1 MTPEQVRLVRDSW
14 AQVEPVASTA
24 AAAFYARLFELDPA
38 LRPLFKRDIGEQG
51 VMLMGALRT
60 VVARLDD
67 LDALVPMVRAL
78 GVRHA
83 AYGVRDE
90 HYDVV
95 GEALLWTLA
104 KGLRGAFTDEVAA
117 AWAAAYG
124 LLAGAMQDA
133 ARLAELP
140 QAA

>member
-1 MTPEQVRLVRDSW
+1 MP
-14 AQVEPVASTA
+14 
-24 AAAFYARLFELDPA
+24 
-38 LRPLFKRDIGEQG
+38 
-51 VMLMGALRT
+51 MGALRT
-60 VVARLDD
+60 VVARVDD
-67 LDALVPMVRAL
+67 IDALVPMVRAL

-95 GEALLWTLA
+95 GETLLWTLA

-117 AWAAAYG
+117 AWTAAYG

-133 ARLAELP
+133 ARVAELP